1 MKKFGIVIAT
11 VIVMALTGCS
21 SKESGAA
28 TTEALKIAT
37 KADAD
42 IATTEEVKEAK
53 KDKDTKKTTEEKTE
67 KSEKTTESV
76 AQTTAVTP
84 VQQTSSQ
91 SSASTQQPA
100 PVTTQA
106 PAPVTTEAPKP
117 TTTQAP
123 VTTEALA
130 PVHQHTWATR
140 EEVVTAA
147 WTETVEHPAVTHNER
162 WERCNYCG
170 QLFNGTDIYAHQ
182 DQYEETDVEHTIAG
196 YSTST
201 KTVVD
206 QEAWTEIIEHPAV
219 TKTVEYCTGCGATR

>member
-28 TTEALKIAT
+28 TTEAPKVAT
-37 KADAD
+37 EADAEV
-42 IATTEEVKEAK
+42 ATTEEVKDAK

-91 SSASTQQPA
+91 SSASTQQPSS
-100 PVTTQA
+100 
-106 PAPVTTEAPKP
+106 VTTE
-117 TTTQAP
+117 TTVQQPAP